1 MKTQPIMEWYKEQVE
16 TRYPGKGEIAVAL
29 VNQHADEEFCGLLKM
44 EAEQNAYVARPDAIT
59 LLCKRQP
66 ALLTALRGL
75 K

>member
-1 MKTQPIMEWYKEQVE
+1 MKTQPIMEWYKEKVE
-16 TRYPGKGEIAVAL
+16 TLYPGKGEIAVAL
-29 VNQHADEEFCGLLKM
+29 VNQHADEEFRGLLKM